1 MRESCFHCGEPV
13 MTGNR
18 YLVRAGDGQLPV
30 CCPGCKAVAEFIRD
44 SGLEQYYE
52 FRTAPGLTPDR
63 ADPGVANPEWLA
75 YDRTALLDRI
85 STINPDGFRE
95 ATLQIEGVRCAA
107 CSWLIE
113 RALGELPGIAELDV
127 NPATARARLVWNPQ
141 GSDLSSLLGAIARLG
156 YLPHPIQ
163 AGTVA
168 TVALRERRAAL
179 KRLAVAAL
187 GMMQVMTFAVALY
200 AGAFQGMDP
209 EIKEFLRL
217 ISMLVATPV
226 VLYSGMPF
234 FRGAWRDLVARRPG
248 MDVPVA
254 LAIGF
259 AYLASILN
267 SISGRGEVYF
277 DSATMFV
284 FFLSLGR
291 FVEMAARH
299 RAGEVSDAL
308 AQLSPNTALR
318 LEEGESEARPVG
330 LSELEPGDL
339 TYIRTGDAFPAD
351 GYLVSE
357 RAHVDESMLTGESRA
372 LVRKCGDSII
382 GGSINAGN
390 PVRVRVTRIGAGT
403 VLSNIS
409 RMLDRAQSTR
419 PAMARIADTVARW
432 FVTGVLAIAAL
443 VALWWYLHDPDQA
456 FSVTLAVL
464 VVTCPCA
471 LSLATP
477 TALTAAAA
485 RLASR
490 GLLVTKGDALEK
502 LATIDRL
509 VLDKTG
515 TLTYGRVSLESLS
528 TLGRLS
534 EQECIEIAGALE
546 AGSEHPIARAFGIDG
561 ISPAADISVHAGEGV
576 DGTIEGR
583 RYRIGAPKFVA
594 GLGQKNTALP
604 TSLENF
610 AVVLGDVDGLLAG
623 FRLADPIRPDAGS
636 LVAALRKRGL
646 ELEIASGDHLE
657 TVQTV
662 ALASGIEEFS
672 GRLDPAQKLERI
684 RSLQSTGQSV
694 AMIGDGINDAPV
706 LAGAN
711 VSIAMGEG
719 AALAQSN
726 ADMILVGGS
735 LAALPAGVDLARKMM
750 RIVRQNL
757 SWAIVYNLL
766 ALPLAAA
773 GLVAPWM
780 AVIGMSASSLVVVL
794 NSARLAGARSGVSAT
809 RESTRPVSRTVTIE
823 T

>member
-1 MRESCFHCGEPV
+1 MRKTCFHCGEPV
-13 MTGNR
+13 ITGDR
-18 YLVRAGDGQLPV
+18 YLVLVDDDQLPV

-44 SGLEQYYE
+44 SGLGKYYE
-52 FRTAPGLTPDR
+52 FRTAPGITPDQPN
-63 ADPGVANPEWLA
+63 PGVVSPEWLA
-75 YDRTALLDRI
+75 YDREALLERI
-85 STINPDGFRE
+85 SSVNADGQRE

-113 RALGELPGIAELDV
+113 RALNELPGVAALDV

-141 GSDLSSLLGAIARLG
+141 KTDLSKLLAAIARLG
-156 YLPHPIQ
+156 YRPHPIQ
-163 AGTVA
+163 PGTVA
-168 TVALRERRAAL
+168 SVALRERRQAL

-200 AGAFQGMDP
+200 AGAFQGMDSQ
-209 EIKEFLRL
+209 IREFLRI

-226 VLYSGMPF
+226 VFYSGMPF
-234 FRGAWRDLVARRPG
+234 FLGAWRDLVARRPG

-259 AYLASILN
+259 AYVASIVN
-267 SISGRGEVYF
+267 SMSGSGEVYF

-308 AQLSPNTALR
+308 AHLSPNTALR
-318 LEEGESEARPVG
+318 IEEGEPDARPVG
-330 LSELEPGDL
+330 LAELEPGDL

-351 GYLVSE
+351 GYLVSD
-357 RAHVDESMLTGESRA
+357 RAHVDESMLTGESRPLA
-372 LVRKCGDSII
+372 RRCGDAII
-382 GGSINAGN
+382 GGSLNAGD
-390 PVRVRVTRIGAGT
+390 PVRVRITRIGNGT
-403 VLSNIS
+403 VLSNIT

-419 PAMARIADTVARW
+419 PALARTADAVARW
-432 FVTGVLAIAAL
+432 FVSGVLLIAVL
-443 VALWWYLHDPDQA
+443 VAAWWYFHDPDRA

-490 GLLVTKGDALEK
+490 GLLITKGDALEK
-502 LATIDRL
+502 LATVNRL

-515 TLTYGRVSLESLS
+515 TLTCGRVRLESVYPTNRCL
-528 TLGRLS
+528 
-534 EQECIEIAGALE
+534 EQRCLDLAGALE
-546 AGSEHPIARAFGIDG
+546 AGSEHPIAQAFPRGDIA
-561 ISPAADISVHAGEGV
+561 PAHDVAVCAGQGVEGTV
-576 DGTIEGR
+576 EGR
-583 RYRIGAPKFVA
+583 SYRIGLPAYVA
-594 GLGQKNTALP
+594 AL
-604 TSLENF
+604 TMKGYVASSGSEDF
-610 AVVLGDVDGLLAG
+610 SIVLGDEEGMLAG
-623 FRLADPIRPDAGS
+623 FRLADP
-636 LVAALRKRGL
+636 LRENVKSFLDDLRQRGL
-646 ELEIASGDHLE
+646 ELEIASGDRME
-657 TVQTV
+657 TVRTI
-662 ALASGIEEFS
+662 ATACGIDEYQ
-672 GRLDPAQKLERI
+672 GRLNPAQKLDRI
-684 RSLQSTGQSV
+684 RQLQTAGERV
-694 AMIGDGINDAPV
+694 AMVGDGINDAPV

-719 AALAQSN
+719 AALAQSS
-726 ADMILVGGS
+726 ADMILVGTS
-735 LAALPAGVDLARKMM
+735 LAPLPAGIDLARKMM
-750 RIVRQNL
+750 TIVRQNL
-757 SWAIVYNLL
+757 TWAVIYNLL

-794 NSARLAGARSGVSAT
+794 NSARLAGTRSGGSVAG
-809 RESTRPVSRTVTIE
+809 TINRSVAD
-823 T
+823 TAAVGT

>member
-13 MTGNR
+13 MTGSR
-18 YLVRAGDGQLPV
+18 YLVQVGDVQLPV
-30 CCPGCKAVAEFIRD
+30 CCPGCKAVAEFIRE

-75 YDRTALLDRI
+75 YDRAALLDRI
-85 STINPDGFRE
+85 STTNPDGFRE

-113 RALGELPGIAELDV
+113 RALRDLPGIAELDV
-127 NPATARARLVWNPQ
+127 NPATARARLVWNPRE
-141 GSDLSSLLGAIARLG
+141 SDLSCLLGAIARLG
-156 YLPHPIQ
+156 YVPHPIQ

-168 TVALRERRAAL
+168 TIALRERRAAM

-187 GMMQVMTFAVALY
+187 GMMQVMTYAVALY
-200 AGAFQGMDP
+200 AGAFQGMAP
-209 EIKEFLRL
+209 EIREFLRL

-234 FRGAWRDLVARRPG
+234 FQGAWRDLLARRPG

-259 AYLASILN
+259 AYVASIFN
-267 SISGRGEVYF
+267 SVSGRGEVYF

-318 LEEGESEARPVG
+318 LEEGDSEAIPVG
-330 LSELEPGDL
+330 LSELEPGDV

-357 RAHVDESMLTGESRA
+357 RAHVDESMLTGESLAIAR
-372 LVRKCGDSII
+372 RRGDSII

-390 PVRVRVTRIGAGT
+390 PVQVRVSRVGAGS

-419 PAMARIADTVARW
+419 PAMARTADAVARW
-432 FVTGVLAIAAL
+432 FVTGVLAIAVL
-443 VALWWYLHDPDQA
+443 VALYWYLHDPDQA

-502 LATIDRL
+502 LATVDRL

-515 TLTYGRVSLESLS
+515 TLTLGRVSIESLS
-528 TLGRLS
+528 TLGELS
-534 EQECIEIAGALE
+534 EQQCIDIAGALE
-546 AGSEHPIARAFGIDG
+546 AGSEHPIARAFRNNG
-561 ISPAADISVHAGEGV
+561 ISRAEDIAVHAGEGV
-576 DGTIEGR
+576 EGTVKDR
-583 RYRIGAPKFVA
+583 RFRIGTPKFVA
-594 GLGQKNTALP
+594 GLGNQNTELP
-604 TSLENF
+604 AGWKHF
-610 AVVLGDVDGLLAG
+610 AVVLGDADGLLAG
-623 FRLADPIRPDAGS
+623 FRLADPIRPDAGA
-636 LVAALRKRGL
+636 LAQALRQRGL
-646 ELEIASGDHLE
+646 ALEIASGDHPE
-657 TVQTV
+657 TVRAV
-662 ALASGIEEFS
+662 AFASGIEEFS

-684 RSLQSTGQSV
+684 RTLQSTGQSV
-694 AMIGDGINDAPV
+694 AMVGDGINDAPV

-719 AALAQSN
+719 AALAQST
-726 ADMILVGGS
+726 ADMILVGES
-735 LAALPAGVDLARKMM
+735 LTPLPAGVDLARKMM

-757 SWAIVYNLL
+757 SWAILYNLL

-773 GLVAPWM
+773 GLLAPWM

-794 NSARLAGARSGVSAT
+794 NSARLAGTRSGRGGF
-809 RESTRPVSRTVTIE
+809 RESTQPVSTTVTIE